1 MQVHPLKFQLS
12 EWMRS
17 LSDGAPMPFHP
28 LKFQLPLATGGIA
41 LMAYNYLQFAVPT
54 TGDVTLGDL
63 WAAQMSAPQ
72 FLLNWFLV
80 GLMLVFTV
88 FTLGA
93 AAVYL
98 RQMFKWR
105 RDKVLCEE
113 FLADA
118 PTVVV
123 GGCIPYA
130 SLAMTA
136 MVCFAPLAFFCPLMS
151 SNPQTLMLPGLLLYG
166 VLWVGLIRYECIILK
181 KWLTQPFDETKLNFI
196 WLLDAFSFGM
206 MSLMGAGI
214 AATAHNASIASIA
227 ACTAL
232 FVSILGLLLLAV
244 KLCYL
249 VILQLKAAALPTI
262 NVLPSFFIVVPISC
276 LYGFGLHKLAHY
288 LQAHHSMDMKV
299 MLFFTLLNP
308 YVIAVGWAL
317 FTVYLLWEYLRN
329 DFPKCDFAFPQWS
342 II

>member
-1 MQVHPLKFQLS
+1 
-12 EWMRS
+12 
-17 LSDGAPMPFHP
+17 MPFHP

-54 TGDVTLGDL
+54 RGDVIIGDL
-63 WAAQMSAPQ
+63 LAARMSAPQ

-80 GLMLVFTV
+80 GLMLIFTV
-88 FTLGA
+88 FTLVT

-105 RDKVLCEE
+105 RDKALYEK
-113 FLADA
+113 FLADS
-118 PTVVV
+118 PTAVV

-136 MVCFAPLAFFCPLMS
+136 MVCFAPLAFFCPLLS
-151 SNPQTLMLPGLLLYG
+151 SNTQALMLPGLLLYG
-166 VLWVGLIRYECIILK
+166 VLWIGLIRYECIILK

-206 MSLMGAGI
+206 MSLMGAAI
-214 AATAHNASIASIA
+214 AATAHSASIASIA
-227 ACTAL
+227 ACAAL

-249 VILQLKAAALPTI
+249 VILQLRAAALPGI

-276 LYGFGLHKLAHY
+276 LYGFGLHKMAYY
-288 LQAHHSMDMKV
+288 LKAHHSMDMTS
-299 MLFFTLLNP
+299 MHFFTLLAP

-329 DFPKCDFAFPQWS
+329 DFLKCDFAFPQWS